1 MHSYSGCKGE
11 ELGKK
16 REVDPT
22 KTLKTNNIKKIVKK
36 YHTCLT
42 DLPLAWEVSWWGTIR
57 SSKIIFNDQIN
68 SIIK

>member
-1 MHSYSGCKGE
+1 MHSYSGWNGE

-22 KTLKTNNIKKIVKK
+22 KTLKTKNIIKDRKK

-42 DLPLAWEVSWWGTIR
+42 DLPLAWEVSWWETIR
-57 SSKIIFNDQIN
+57 SSEIINNDRIN
-68 SIIK
+68 SKIK